1 MSEWMILT
9 LLVLAGLIL
18 IAMDFYLPGFVLGS
32 IGSVLL
38 LVSLGI
44 CWKNHGWRATLV
56 LGAVELVAAIAAGY
70 FSIRYVPQT
79 RLGKKMILSNAHTAK
94 HAPPLDS
101 QSLVGHKGVAHTV
114 LRPTGVAIIDGK
126 RVDVRA
132 ESGMIEA
139 GSMVEVVGIHEN
151 QIIVRKT

>member
-32 IGSVLL
+32 VGSVLL
-38 LVSLGI
+38 LVALGV
-44 CWKNHGWRATLV
+44 CWKNHGWRAALA
-56 LGAVELVAAIAAGY
+56 LGALELVAAVVAGY
-70 FSIRYVPQT
+70 FSIHYVPKT
-79 RLGKKMILSNAHTAK
+79 RLGQKMILSAAQTGKHTAG
-94 HAPPLDS
+94 LDP
-101 QSLVGHKGVAHTV
+101 QQWIGHEGVAHSP

-132 ESGMIEA
+132 EAGIIEA
-139 GSMVEVVGIHEN
+139 GSPVRVVAIHEN
-151 QIIVRKT
+151 QIIVRKI

>member
-1 MSEWMILT
+1 MILT

-32 IGSVLL
+32 IGTVLL

-56 LGAVELVAAIAAGY
+56 LGVVELVAAVVAGY
-70 FSIRYVPQT
+70 FSIHYIPKT
-79 RLGKKMILSNAHTAK
+79 RAGQKMILSSAHTAT
-94 HAPPLDS
+94 HVPPLDPKT
-101 QSLVGHKGVAHTV
+101 LVGHTGVAHTV

-139 GSMVEVVGIHEN
+139 GSAVQVVGIHEN
-151 QIIVRKT
+151 QVIVRKT